1 VWSSAAVIPVP
12 KASQDVSDYQQVYGH
27 APWVQPKHY
36 IRIQGT
42 FIGNHTGTA
51 ACRGNPLCELEARAI
66 PIPPLPPNIPTM
78 VCDSHS
84 DRYLETDVVD
94 YDADTDDEGW
104 LATYN
109 SSTNSELLVLDM
121 EKFEQLIDRL
131 ERATPDEVWMR
142 SFLLNHGVVS
152 LFMMCVH
159 GSALVCFF

>member
-1 VWSSAAVIPVP
+1 
-12 KASQDVSDYQQVYGH
+12 
-27 APWVQPKHY
+27 
-36 IRIQGT
+36 
-42 FIGNHTGTA
+42 
-51 ACRGNPLCELEARAI
+51 
-66 PIPPLPPNIPTM
+66 M
-78 VCDSHS
+78 VCDFLS

-131 ERATPDEVWMR
+131 ERATPDEVWMG
-142 SFLLNHGVVS
+142 SFLLIHGVVS

-159 GSALVCFF
+159 DSALLCLF